1 MNILI
6 DVGAHVGETLSVALN
21 AKWAFDHVHSFEPD
35 PACVLE
41 LERRFAAAV
50 ADGRLTIHP
59 VALGDRAGE
68 VTLFGDNAGGAA
80 SVAPGFLR
88 DASRRIAVPMIDVNA
103 FLDAQISPN
112 AKLYIKLNCEGGEV
126 AILDRLCERA
136 RIDDIASIM
145 ADFDVVR
152 ASGGYYQKRRVL
164 AKARARGLP
173 ILLAEHVMVGR
184 GDGRLAN
191 WFAHYPALAR
201 GAYAPPV
208 RQSLKRRLRYF
219 ARDMRSALGGRG
231 RNYN

>member
-21 AKWAFDHVHSFEPD
+21 GSWAFDRVHSFEPD
-35 PACVLE
+35 PTCVLE
-41 LERRFAAAV
+41 LERRFAALV

-59 VALGDRAGE
+59 VALGDHFGE
-68 VTLFGDNAGGAA
+68 VTLAGDNDGGAA
-80 SVAPGFLR
+80 SVLPGFVR
-88 DASRRIAVPMIDVNA
+88 AAARQIRVPMIDVNA
-103 FLDAQISPN
+103 FLDAEIPAE

-136 RIDDIASIM
+136 RIDDIVSIM

-152 ASGGYYQKRRVL
+152 ASGGYYEKRRVL
-164 AKARARGLP
+164 AKARARGLS

-184 GDGRLAN
+184 GDDRLGN

-201 GAYAPPV
+201 GAHAPPI

>member
-21 AKWAFDHVHSFEPD
+21 GEWAFDHVHSFEPD
-35 PACVLE
+35 PVCVAE
-41 LERRFAAAV
+41 METRFAGLIAA
-50 ADGRLTIHP
+50 GRLTVHP
-59 VALGDRAGE
+59 VALGDHDGE
-68 VTLFGDNAGGAA
+68 VTLAGDNAGGAA
-80 SVAPGFLR
+80 SVLPGFVR
-88 DASRRIAVPMIDVNA
+88 AAARQVRVPMADVNA
-103 FLDAQISPN
+103 FLDAAIPAG

-136 RIDDIASIM
+136 RIDDIVSVM

-152 ASGGYYQKRRVL
+152 ASGGYYEKRRVL
-164 AKARARGLP
+164 TKARARGLP

-191 WFAHYPALAR
+191 WFAHYPELAR
-201 GAYAPPV
+201 GAHPPPV

-219 ARDMRSALGGRG
+219 ARDMRSALGGSG